1 MLPLYGIKGVN
12 GPSRGGRAGAPAS
25 MEEKG
30 QLLDLFTLAECANYL
45 ANAGYGSV

>member
-12 GPSRGGRAGAPAS
+12 DPSRGGRAGATTS

-30 QLLDLFTLAECANYL
+30 QLLDLFTPAECTNYL